1 MAARMVGNQAVWR
14 NQITVPA
21 EINATAQRR
30 RKIRPK
36 PLIAKAATPRG
47 VNGCHAAA
55 RLGNSEVELDSVDS
69 LNGPFVMRGC
79 ARQAGG
85 GSGLAGGGWLGL
97 GCCGTTRTVTGYR
110 NFITSSTMTSMQ

>member
-79 ARQAGG
+79 ARQAGEAPVWPAEA
-85 GSGLAGGGWLGL
+85 GSDWAVAE
-97 GCCGTTRTVTGYR
+97 R
-110 NFITSSTMTSMQ
+110 QKP